1 MPDYTYTGDVPID
14 FIVVS
19 VPGASFSVRPGDVVS
34 LEVAIESPDFVPVVK
49 GSKSSP
55 APDAPATVPD
65 VAGGD
70 LDPSQTTPAPEEQ

>member
-1 MPDYTYTGDVPID
+1 MPDYTYIGDSPID
-14 FIVVS
+14 YIMVS
-19 VPGASFSVRPGDVVS
+19 VPGGSFSVAPGDVVS
-34 LEVAIESPDFVPVVK
+34 LEVAIDSPDFVPVVK
-49 GSKSSP
+49 GSKRTP